1 MRILKEIEIE
11 EKKTT
16 ALFDT
21 GAIHTYIENYLVQNM
36 PIQVLDR
43 PYKVGLGGAEIIE
56 VKKHCL
62 IQGKIEGL
70 EFATSAIPVD
80 DLGKADGK
88 KIDIIIGALTMEE
101 WELIPNPKDG
111 TLDLSGLKRRTFIE
125 Y

>member
-11 EKKTT
+11 GREAT

-21 GAIHTYIENYLVQNM
+21 GAMHTYIENQFVQNV
-36 PIQVLDR
+36 PVQVLSQ
-43 PYKVGLGGAEIIE
+43 PYKVGLGGGEIE
-56 VKKHCL
+56 VKRYCI

-70 EFATSAIPVD
+70 DFATLAIPVD
-80 DLGKADGK
+80 DLGEADGK
-88 KIDIIIGALTMEE
+88 RINLIIGALTMEE
-101 WELIPNPKDG
+101 WEIIPDPKNG